1 MGFPSKKE
9 INRVLKKLEN
19 VEGTLTFDKNSG
31 PLEHFRHEI
40 QQKIVGFF
48 LDNNLTQTQLA
59 EFLGIDEPK
68 VSKILRNRLDGFST
82 DRLMK
87 LYQKL
92 DPNVRYKVS

>member
-1 MGFPSKKE
+1 MGFPSRKE

-19 VEGTLTFDKNSG
+19 VEGTLAFDKNSG

-40 QQKIVGFF
+40 QQKILFF
-48 LDNNLTQTQLA
+48 MRTNNLTQVQLA
-59 EFLGIDEPK
+59 EILGIDEPK
-68 VSKILRNRLDGFST
+68 ISKILRNRLDGFST

-92 DPNVRYKVS
+92 DPNVKYKIS